1 LESEA
6 QMEFDSNIA
15 EGKKTAVIKN
25 SEAQMNEEKNLA
37 MGGAFSII
45 ERAKAQAQAI
55 EIIAAAI
62 QSSNGEKAVQYQIAK
77 DYVQQF
83 GKLAQKNNTLILP
96 SNVGDISGMVA
107 QAMTVFNSFK
117 GKGNE
122 SNMTKSEALEELTK
136 EVSKDKKLVS
146 KLTK

>member
-1 LESEA
+1 
-6 QMEFDSNIA
+6 MEFDSNIA

-55 EIIAAAI
+55 EIIASAI

-107 QAMTVFNSFK
+107 QAMTVFNTFK
-117 GKGNE
+117 GKGRENE
-122 SNMTKSEALEELTK
+122 NMTKSEALEELTK
-136 EVSKDKKLVS
+136 EVSKDKKIVS
-146 KLTK
+146 TLREK